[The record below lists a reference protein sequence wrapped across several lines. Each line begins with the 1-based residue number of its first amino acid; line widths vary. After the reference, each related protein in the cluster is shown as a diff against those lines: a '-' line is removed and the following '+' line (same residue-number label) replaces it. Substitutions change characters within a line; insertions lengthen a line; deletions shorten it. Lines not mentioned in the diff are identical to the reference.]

1 MQEKG
6 KTMKNI
12 SLQLRN
18 AFLAAFAVLALAPF
32 AAFGQNFKY
41 DSDPEF
47 KDLAET
53 PEIYGPKIAG
63 VWKTEVRITVCATGN
78 TVATFESMGLF
89 GADGTF
95 LDTNTQNPSTKS
107 SSFGYWDHVRANQYK
122 FVSRWFRFAPD
133 GTYLGTSVVRHDLVM
148 ALDGETYESAGT
160 GTMYDQAG
168 NVQFVGCSEAS
179 AERFR

>member
-1 MQEKG
+1 
-6 KTMKNI
+6 MKNI
-12 SLQLRN
+12 NLQLRN
-18 AFLAAFAVLALAPF
+18 AFLAAFAVIAIAQF
-32 AAFGQNFKY
+32 AAFGQDFKY
-41 DSDPEF
+41 DNDSQSDS
-47 KDLAET
+47 LAET
-53 PEIYGPKIAG
+53 PGIYGPKISG
-63 VWKTEVRITVCATGN
+63 VWKTQVRITICATGA
-78 TVATFESMGLF
+78 TVASFESMGLF

-95 LDTNTQNPSTKS
+95 LDTNMQNPATKS

-133 GTYLGTSVVRHDLVM
+133 GTYLGTAVVRHIVVL

-168 NVQFVGCSEAS
+168 NVISVGCSEAS